1 MQGAGDTAL
10 VLPELTVSPPSLVHS
25 FMQAAV
31 RSSIHHQGQ
40 GHRSAHPAGGRPGQ
54 PVGYLRQGQRGGWP
68 QALCLCLDLAALM
81 NYDGV
86 HGAAHSRFAVLLVL
100 REGAGESVMQRQG
113 GDIPS
118 SVWALPQGSSPRRL
132 GQHFCLKFQKLSLP
146 TWSSGWG
153 AQPRESP
160 ELGLPTPPPHLPGN
174 GKETLSLRNAG
185 HLHSCSNSLSFS
197 ALWSRGS

>member
-1 MQGAGDTAL
+1 MQGAGHTAL

-40 GHRSAHPAGGRPGQ
+40 GPRSAHPAGGWPGQ

-68 QALCLCLDLAALM
+68 QALCLCLDLAAFM

-100 REGAGESVMQRQG
+100 REGAGESVMQGQG
-113 GDIPS
+113 GDTPS
-118 SVWALPQGSSPRRL
+118 SVWVLPQGSSPRRL
-132 GQHFCLKFQKLSLP
+132 GQHFCLKFQKPGLP

-153 AQPRESP
+153 GTATREPRVRPSN
-160 ELGLPTPPPHLPGN
+160 PPPHLPGN
-174 GKETLSLRNAG
+174 GKETLSLRNVG
-185 HLHSCSNSLSFS
+185 HLHSCSSSLSFS